1 MFTNCAYSTTGT
13 AHTKFTRY
21 IFVLHQM
28 WVWNT
33 NVLIKA
39 VLVYY
44 TSGILCNKM
53 YCIICPLT
61 HTTVYLHWTTLNN
74 CIHNSANRVLISV
87 MQKRIWEHLIAN
99 KKYYVMLPF
108 YCRSKETD
116 VLNQTIYWYKSKL

>member
-1 MFTNCAYSTTGT
+1 MSTNCAYSTPGT

-39 VLVYY
+39 VLVYH

-99 KKYYVMLPF
+99 KKYYVICSHFIADLQKLM
-108 YCRSKETD
+108 YWIKR
-116 VLNQTIYWYKSKL
+116 YWYKSKL

>member
-99 KKYYVMLPF
+99 KKYYVICSHFIADLQKLM
-108 YCRSKETD
+108 YWIKR
-116 VLNQTIYWYKSKL
+116 YWYKSKL